1 MKTMKIIIW
10 IVLLSA
16 FGIVIYQNRQTL
28 SINLPFSFN
37 LYFRPEVR
45 LSYPVGNV
53 MGFSAFVGF
62 VIGSWMFFRL
72 YWKKRKALKQC
83 MDSLK
88 ELSLTASN
96 KDVGKQEDQANR
108 LTTSSTDI
116 E

>member
-10 IVLLSA
+10 IVLLSV
-16 FGIVIYQNRQTL
+16 FGIVVYQNRQTL

-37 LYFRPEVR
+37 IYFRPELR

-72 YWKKRKALKQC
+72 YWKKRKELKQC

-88 ELSLTASN
+88 ELSLTASI
-96 KDVGKQEDQANR
+96 KDGEKLESQDNR
-108 LTTSSTDI
+108 SSTSSTDI
-116 E
+116 Q